1 MKSISIKPLTDA
13 DIGRIMDLDTR
24 FGSSWSPSFYR
35 QRLSLFSD
43 LAYGAYKDD
52 VLIGFV
58 LGKHNPDDTLVSR
71 VVVDKSYE
79 GQGIGTTL
87 LQKLKQSSHQ
97 PLSST
102 VRKDNIPSIKIHK
115 KVGFTILPETYTY
128 RDGTPGYKMKTK
140 KRGWLL

>member
-102 VRKDNIPSIKIHK
+102 VRVHNTPSLRIHK
-115 KVGFTILPETYTY
+115 KVGFIKLPEMYTY
-128 RDGTPGYKMKTK
+128 KDGTKGYKLKTIK
-140 KRGWLL
+140 EL